1 MPFDTTA
8 VLVHGGWEDGSVWHK
23 VISALEAAGIR
34 TVAAPLPLTSLP
46 DDVAALDHT
55 LEHVAGPVILVGHA
69 YAGGVIGSTRSANVD
84 ALVYVAALAPDEG
97 ETIGDVFNRG
107 KHHPEAPAL
116 TPDANGLMWLPDE
129 AFSAAFAPNATAAE
143 QTLLRA
149 VQRPISVGC
158 ITVPVGHAGWRDR
171 ATWYLVAEDDRVIPP
186 ENQHFMAERM
196 GATVHAHPV
205 DHMPLLTAPDLVVSV
220 IVDAAKNARPE
231 GLQM

>member
-8 VLVHGGWEDGSVWHK
+8 VLVHGGWEDGSVWRK
-23 VISALEAAGIR
+23 VISPLEAAGIR

-69 YAGGVIGSTRSANVD
+69 YAGAVIGSTRSANVE

-97 ETIGDVFNRG
+97 ETVGDAFNRG
-107 KHHPEAPAL
+107 KHHPNAPSL
-116 TPDANGLMWLPDE
+116 TPDANGLMWLPDD
-129 AFSAAFAPNATAAE
+129 AFASAFAPSATVAE
-143 QTLLRA
+143 RTLLRA
-149 VQRPISVGC
+149 VQRPISVSC
-158 ITVPVGHAGWRDR
+158 ITVPVGRPLWKDR
-171 ATWYLVAEDDRVIPP
+171 PAWYLVAEDDRVIPP

-205 DHMPLLTAPDLVVSV
+205 DHLPLLTAPDLVAG
-220 IVDAAKNARPE
+220 IVLDAAKNAKPD
-231 GLQM
+231 GLQL

>member
-8 VLVHGGWEDGSVWHK
+8 VLVHGGWEDGSIWGK
-23 VISALEAAGIR
+23 VIRALEAVGIR
-34 TVAAPLPLTSLP
+34 TVAAPLPLTSLQ
-46 DDVAALDHT
+46 DDIAALDHT
-55 LEHVAGPVILVGHA
+55 LEHVSGPVILVGHA

-97 ETIGDVFNRG
+97 ETVGEVFNRG
-107 KHHPEAPAL
+107 KHHPNAPAL

-129 AFSAAFAPNATAAE
+129 AFPDAFAPNATEEE

-149 VQRPISVGC
+149 AQRPISLSC
-158 ITVPVGHAGWRDR
+158 ITVPVERPLWKDR
-171 ATWYLVAEDDRVIPP
+171 PTWYLIAEDDRVIPP
-186 ENQHFMAERM
+186 ANQHFMADRM

-220 IVDAAKNARPE
+220 ILDAAKNAKPE